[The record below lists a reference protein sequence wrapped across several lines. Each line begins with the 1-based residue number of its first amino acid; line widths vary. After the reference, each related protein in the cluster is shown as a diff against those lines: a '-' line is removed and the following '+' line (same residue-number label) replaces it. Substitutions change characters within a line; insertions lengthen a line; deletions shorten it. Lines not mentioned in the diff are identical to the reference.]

1 MGQAQTWID
10 LVERLGMPIAGFMGA
25 MFVLYRVFMMTWAEK
40 TSTFAQNHIEIKNHL
55 RVLDDKINSVERE
68 MGALSGKV
76 DLLVDLRSGNRAD

>member
-1 MGQAQTWID
+1 
-10 LVERLGMPIAGFMGA
+10 
-25 MFVLYRVFMMTWAEK
+25 
-40 TSTFAQNHIEIKNHL
+40 QNHIEIKNHL